1 MSAEQTADFEQLV
14 GDFLLKLGYR
24 LFSEVKRE
32 TSLRAARMR
41 ATYLAMFE
49 AKHWMRTNTPLG
61 RFVNLQRIETDP
73 QTPA

>member
-1 MSAEQTADFEQLV
+1 MSAEQIAFFEQLV
-14 GDFLLKLGYR
+14 GDCLLKLGYS
-24 LFSEVKRE
+24 LLSEVKRE

-49 AKHWMRTNTPLG
+49 AKHWMRSNTPLG
-61 RFVNLQRIETDP
+61 RFVDLERIEMDP

>member
-1 MSAEQTADFEQLV
+1 
-14 GDFLLKLGYR
+14 
-24 LFSEVKRE
+24 
-32 TSLRAARMR
+32 MR